1 MREKIE
7 KHNPNWPHIPH
18 HSYRILI
25 IGGSVC
31 GKTNALPNQIN
42 RKPYTNKL
50 YLYAKDPYEAKY
62 QLLINKHKGVGLK
75 HYDSKSFTEY
85 SNDYGNSEEYS
96 LNKEH
101 KTLIVSDKMI
111 AGMLN
116 NKNFCQ
122 IVTKLFIR
130 GRKLNISLVFI
141 TQFYFTVPKNVTLN
155 STHYL
160 IMKIP
165 NKQELQK
172 VAGLDGNKLAQVW
185 NTTCYLY
192 LSSRHAVNSTIVRTF
207 LVVCSK
213 NCLS

>member
-7 KHNPNWPHIPH
+7 KHNPNRPHIPH

-85 SNDYGNSEEYS
+85 SNDYGNSKEYS
-96 LNKEH
+96 LN
-101 KTLIVSDKMI
+101 
-111 AGMLN
+111 
-116 NKNFCQ
+116 
-122 IVTKLFIR
+122 IR
-130 GRKLNISLVFI
+130 NIKHWL
-141 TQFYFTVPKNVTLN
+141 
-155 STHYL
+155 YL
-160 IMKIP
+160 IKW
-165 NKQELQK
+165 LL
-172 VAGLDGNKLAQVW
+172 VCL
-185 NTTCYLY
+185 TTK
-192 LSSRHAVNSTIVRTF
+192 TF
-207 LVVCSK
+207 VK
-213 NCLS
+213 